1 MNYRIV
7 LKNTPRKPLLSERL
21 IPLGIIALVIIFT
34 FLLPFLVREVGMQAV
49 GAAIIG
55 FAHIFAIPLTHQFAT
70 HGASPA
76 TPIRI
81 PPIVNE
87 LLRHHIPTRALIPF
101 VDIERGKPIQ
111 LLLIE

>member
-1 MNYRIV
+1 MKYRIV

-34 FLLPFLVREVGMQAV
+34 FLVPFLVREVGMQAV

-76 TPIRI
+76 TLIRI
-81 PPIVNE
+81 PPTVNE
-87 LLRHHIPTRALIPF
+87 SLRHK
-101 VDIERGKPIQ
+101 VNVNYK
-111 LLLIE
+111 